1 MLLMKAKFSI
11 DHINII
17 FQRNSEG
24 NPDTDLVN
32 FQLATTHNFATDD
45 FTADAPLDTR
55 YEVLGVPIGRPSSGA
70 QVGPPLDPAIETG
83 ELFFTDNDDIVITC
97 RISNGT
103 HTDGAT
109 HLANALKIGG

>member
-45 FTADAPLDTR
+45 FTGIFDQQED
-55 YEVLGVPIGRPSSGA
+55 
-70 QVGPPLDPAIETG
+70 
-83 ELFFTDNDDIVITC
+83 
-97 RISNGT
+97 
-103 HTDGAT
+103 
-109 HLANALKIGG
+109 